1 MSDTHREQKAA
12 TALRAKALA
21 AKSVDKPAPPK
32 AKVKT
37 PVQVLFGG
45 RNADTPLLVFRY
57 TQEGVEL
64 SAVKEMLSR
73 SSLYTNIDLLVTI
86 TGNSVR
92 TAQRMLSRGKS
103 EVIRLNPQQST
114 VAFQYAQVLE
124 HATHAFGSQEL
135 AEDWL
140 RKPSKFLDG
149 LVPLDMIANPQ
160 GFQAVED
167 YLERM
172 VMGVYQ

>member
-1 MSDTHREQKAA
+1 MSNSQHVEKPA
-12 TALRAKALA
+12 TAPRAKRIVTKPA
-21 AKSVDKPAPPK
+21 AKPAPPK
-32 AKVKT
+32 AKAKT

-64 SAVKEMLSR
+64 SAVKEMLSHF
-73 SSLYTNIDLLVTI
+73 SLYTKIDLLVTI
-86 TGNSVR
+86 TGNSLR
-92 TAQRMLSRGKS
+92 TAQRMLSRSKC
-103 EVIRLNPQQST
+103 EAIRLNPQQST

-149 LVPLDMIANPQ
+149 LVPLDMIANAQ